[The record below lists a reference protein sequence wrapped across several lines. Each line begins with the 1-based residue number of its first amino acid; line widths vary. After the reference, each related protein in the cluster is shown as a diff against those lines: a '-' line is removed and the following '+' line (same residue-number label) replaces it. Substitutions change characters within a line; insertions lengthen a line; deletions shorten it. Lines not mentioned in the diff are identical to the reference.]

1 MLTEY
6 VPTVERTNDRY
17 PLLLTTGRI
26 LSQYNVGTQTRRTA
40 NSMWHPEDVL
50 EINAEDARVRGINNG
65 DWVSISS
72 RFGATKLR
80 AKLSQRVNPGI
91 VYTTFHHAKS
101 KANVLTS
108 DLSDWATNCPEYKVT
123 AVEVVKTTEDTETK
137 NVNSRKQEVSG
148 EIVA

>member
-6 VPTVERTNDRY
+6 VPTAERTTDQY

-40 NSMWHPEDVL
+40 NSLWHPEDVL
-50 EINAEDARVRGINNG
+50 EINAGDAAARGVKDGDLVRVA
-65 DWVSISS
+65 S
-72 RFGATKLR
+72 RFGEIELR
-80 AKLSQRVNPGI
+80 ARLSARVNPGV

-101 KANVLTS
+101 KANAVTS

-123 AVEVVKTTEDTETK
+123 AVD
-137 NVNSRKQEVSG
+137 VSPVG
-148 EIVA
+148 ARRGALARERARPPMEMEPAE